1 MPVTPLTQ
9 VGIGK
14 RLCRYHPL
22 MQGESQAADEA
33 RTAVPGDGPEPPS
46 DGGRHGS
53 VLRPLGLALIALV
66 VGTLVTLVSWD
77 ITRNLAQQTE
87 ARRFEYRTSRILGN
101 LRHAMEADEVLLR
114 SVAALFSVGGGISRA
129 QWRDYFNVME
139 SGTRSP
145 GRLWLAYAQ
154 RVPAAELQTHERLAR
169 ADGLATYGVRAN
181 AQRPEYFPLAYF
193 RAFGSQ
199 DRRPLGLDLQEDPVA
214 RDAMM
219 RAVQTGTMVMTGPLT
234 LASPKGQGGQ
244 VWVQIVPVYAGGTVP
259 PTAHGRLEALNGY
272 LVEAFDAMLLA
283 QSALGPDA
291 AVIGMRVRDG
301 QVPVFTTPELPRA
314 DGDEKRKL
322 HRNAQMEF
330 GQHRWDLE
338 FSAMPYFEAS
348 LGSDQSWI
356 ILSLG
361 FVISGLMAGLLG
373 VLAGLRARALSL
385 VEQRTSALRSAVHQH
400 AESEARLRAVFDHAL
415 DAIITIDDRGLV
427 QSFNPAAERIF
438 GWRADEVIGHTVHML
453 MPPPDRER
461 HDSYL
466 QHYLGGGA
474 ARVIGIGRLVTGRR
488 KDGSLVPLDLGVS
501 EMPVHGERFF
511 CGVLRDVTERLA
523 SEEAVRASE
532 RKLRSYIEQSLEGMM
547 VVDAQGNYLEANPAA
562 ADMLGYTEH
571 ELLQMS
577 IAQLLAPEGP
587 EREAGLEHFR
597 RVTAEGRSSGE
608 VVLCRR
614 GGERFV
620 VDINAVDLGGGR
632 YLGILRDVTARKRVE
647 QALQQERALLEQ
659 RVLERTAVLTETNQT
674 LHEEI
679 NVRKRVEAELVA
691 AREQALQAAEAKAT
705 FLANMS
711 HEIRTPMNAVI
722 GMTALLEDTRLDA
735 EQLSYVQTIHTSGDA
750 LLSTIN
756 DILDFSKT
764 ESGMLELE
772 QRPFEVGV
780 CIEEAFDI
788 VAPRAADK
796 GIDLMY
802 ELMDNVPHWLV
813 GDITRL
819 RQVLVNL
826 LSNAVKFTD
835 VGEVCLTAS
844 VLKREPERVQL
855 RFAVR
860 DTGIGIPP
868 QHLEHLFKAFSQG
881 DTSTTRRYGG
891 TGLGLA
897 ISARLVRLMGGDIR
911 VESEE
916 RKGSVF
922 SFTIDAGIAQNVP
935 TAQYRSGSV
944 PELAGRKAL
953 LVDDNPTNLHILKT
967 QCTRWG
973 MEVACAT
980 RGTHA
985 LALLEAEGP
994 FDVAVLDL
1002 HMPNMDGLQLARA
1015 ISAQKGD
1022 SAPPMVLLS
1031 SSPGRTRDQGAMRL
1045 FAATLAKP
1053 VKHSRLFAV
1062 LDEVIHHRRA
1072 APLPAPAHLIDH
1084 ALAQRMPMNILVV
1097 EDSDINR
1104 KLAVNMLRKFGYASE
1119 VAEDGAQ
1126 AVEKV
1131 RGGRFD
1137 LVFMDLQMPVMDG
1150 LEATREILAM
1160 LPASR
1165 RPRIVAM
1172 TANAMPQD
1180 RQRCLDAGMDDYIAK
1195 PILPV
1200 SVQALIER
1208 WSPQQRAR
1216 AQADG
1221 GEGLLDEVILRE
1233 LATLDDPESPSI
1245 LRGLLGDYLN
1255 ETPAAISAIKQH
1267 LQAGASAEIGQR
1279 AHKLAGTSAS
1289 LGAKAVA
1296 EVCYR
1301 IEHAVQRGETTPLP
1315 GMVEELE
1322 MRFTRTRTALQRHA
1336 ALERP

>member
-1 MPVTPLTQ
+1 M
-9 VGIGK
+9 
-14 RLCRYHPL
+14 
-22 MQGESQAADEA
+22 SS
-33 RTAVPGDGPEPPS
+33 VPHDAPPALPAS
-46 DGGRHGS
+46 DGAPAEEKTPPGRI
-53 VLRPLGLALIALV
+53 LRPLGMVLLV
-66 VGTLVTLVSWD
+66 LLVGVLVTLLSWD
-77 ITRNLAQQTE
+77 VTRSLARQTE
-87 ARRFEYRTSRILGN
+87 AKRFEYRTIRILGDM
-101 LRHAMEADEVLLR
+101 RHAMEADEVLLR

-139 SGTRSP
+139 NGTRSP
-145 GRLWLAYAQ
+145 GRLWLAFAQ
-154 RVPAAELQTHERLAR
+154 RVPAAEREVHERLAR
-169 ADGLATYGVRAN
+169 ADGLGTYGVRAN
-181 AQRPEYFPLAYF
+181 EQRPEYYPLAYF
-193 RAFGSQ
+193 RAFGTQ
-199 DRRPLGLDLQEDPVA
+199 DRRPLGVDLQEDPVA
-214 RDAMM
+214 REAMM
-219 RAVQTGTMVMTGPLT
+219 RAVQTGAMVMGGPLT

-244 VWVQIVPVYAGGTVP
+244 VWALIVPVYSGGAVP
-259 PTAHGRLEALNGY
+259 PTAHARLAALTGY
-272 LVEAFDAMLLA
+272 LIEAFDPVQLV
-283 QSALGPDA
+283 QSALGSDVG
-291 AVIGMRVRDG
+291 VIGVRVRDG
-301 QVPVFTTPELPRA
+301 QVPVYTSAELQSGA
-314 DGDEKRKL
+314 TDEGARL
-322 HRNAQMEF
+322 RRGAQLDF
-330 GQHRWDLE
+330 GQRRWDLE
-338 FSAMPYFEAS
+338 FVTLPRFDAS
-348 LGSDQSWI
+348 VGSDQSWL

-373 VLAGLRARALSL
+373 VVAGLRVRALSL
-385 VEQRTSALRSAVHQH
+385 VDERTGALRSALRQH
-400 AESEARLRAVFDHAL
+400 AESEARMRAVFDHAL
-415 DAIITIDDRGLV
+415 DAIITIDERGIV

-438 GWRADEVIGHTVHML
+438 GWRAGEVIGRNINML
-453 MPPPDRER
+453 MPPPDHEQ
-461 HDSYL
+461 HDQYL
-466 QHYLGGGA
+466 RNYLDGGKP
-474 ARVIGIGRLVTGRR
+474 RIIGIGRLVTGLR
-488 KDGSLVPLDLGVS
+488 KDGTRVPLDLGVS
-501 EMPVHGERFF
+501 EMPVNGRLYF
-511 CGVLRDVTERLA
+511 CGVLRDVTERMA
-523 SEEAVRASE
+523 SEQALRASE
-532 RKLRSYIEQSLEGMM
+532 RKLRSYIEQSLEGVM
-547 VVDAQGNYLEANPAA
+547 VVDGQGRYLEANPAA
-562 ADMLGYTEH
+562 AEMLGYTEH

-577 IAQLLAPEGP
+577 ISDLLPPDGP
-587 EREAGLEHFR
+587 ERAAGLAHFHR
-597 RVTAEGRSSGE
+597 AASEGRATGE
-608 VVLCRR
+608 VVLCKR

-620 VDINAVDLGGGR
+620 VDINAVDLGGDR
-632 YLGILRDVTARKRVE
+632 YLGIFRDVTERKRAE
-647 QALQQERALLEQ
+647 RALQAERALLEQ
-659 RVLERTAVLTETNQT
+659 RVQERTAVLTRTNEALQ
-674 LHEEI
+674 EEI
-679 NVRKRVEAELVA
+679 VERRRVEAELVA

-722 GMTALLEDTRLDA
+722 GMTALLEDTSLDP
-735 EQLSYVQTIHTSGDA
+735 EQRSYVQTIHTSGDA

-780 CIEEAFDI
+780 CIEEAFDM
-788 VAPRAADK
+788 VAARAADK

-813 GDITRL
+813 GDSTRL

-835 VGEVCLTAS
+835 AGEVCLTAS
-844 VLKREPERVQL
+844 VLRRDAERVQL

-881 DTSTTRRYGG
+881 DASTTRKYGG

-922 SFTIDAGIAQNVP
+922 SFTIEAGIAQNVP
-935 TAQYRSGSV
+935 TAQYRSSRA
-944 PELAGRKAL
+944 PELAGRKVL
-953 LVDDNPTNLHILKT
+953 LVDDNPTNLQILKT

-973 MEVACAT
+973 MEVACAS

-1015 ISAQKGD
+1015 ITAQRGD
-1022 SAPPMVLLS
+1022 AAPPLVLLS
-1031 SSPGRTRDQGAMRL
+1031 SSPGRSRDQGAMRL
-1045 FAATLAKP
+1045 FAATLSKP
-1053 VKHSRLFAV
+1053 VKHSRLFTV

-1072 APLPAPAHLIDH
+1072 APSPSPAQMIDH
-1084 ALAQRMPMNILVV
+1084 TLAQRLPMNILVV
-1097 EDSDINR
+1097 EDSEINR
-1104 KLAVNMLRKFGYASE
+1104 KLAVNMLRKFGYTCD

-1131 RGGRFD
+1131 RHQRYD

-1150 LEATREILAM
+1150 LEATRQILAM
-1160 LPASR
+1160 FPQNR

-1172 TANAMPQD
+1172 TANALPQD

-1208 WSPQQRAR
+1208 WSPQQRQR
-1216 AQADG
+1216 AQGDG
-1221 GEGLLDEVILRE
+1221 SETLLDEAILKE
-1233 LATLDDPESPSI
+1233 LAALDDPDAPSI

-1255 ETPAAISAIKQH
+1255 ETPAALSAIKQH
-1267 LQAGASAEIGQR
+1267 LQAGDIAEIGRR

-1301 IEHAVQRGETTPLP
+1301 LEHAVQRGETSPLP

-1322 MRFTRTRTALQRHA
+1322 MRFTRTRGALQRY
-1336 ALERP
+1336 L

>member
-1 MPVTPLTQ
+1 
-9 VGIGK
+9 
-14 RLCRYHPL
+14 
-22 MQGESQAADEA
+22 MQGDSLAAEPTRA
-33 RTAVPGDGPEPPS
+33 TVPADAAATPAPA
-46 DGGRHGS
+46 GGL
-53 VLRPLGLALIALV
+53 LRPLGLALVVLLV
-66 VGTLVTLVSWD
+66 GVLVTLLSWD
-77 ITRNLAQQTE
+77 VTRNLARQAE
-87 ARRFEYRTSRILGN
+87 ARRFEYRSIRIVSD

-139 SGTRSP
+139 NGTRSP
-145 GRLWLAYAQ
+145 GRQWLAYAQ
-154 RVPAAELQTHERLAR
+154 RVPAAERETHERLAR

-181 AQRPEYFPLAYF
+181 EQRSEYFPLAYF
-193 RAFGSQ
+193 RAFGTQ
-199 DRRPLGLDLQEDPVA
+199 DRRPLGVDLQEDPVA
-214 RDAMM
+214 REAMA
-219 RAVQTGTMVMTGPLT
+219 RAVQTGAMVMTGPLT
-234 LASPKGQGGQ
+234 LSSPKGPGGQ
-244 VWVQIVPVYAGGTVP
+244 IWALIVPVYAGGAVP
-259 PTAHGRLEALNGY
+259 PSAHGRLASLTGY
-272 LVEAFDAMLLA
+272 LVEAFDAMELV

-291 AVIGMRVRDG
+291 SVIGMRVRDG
-301 QVPVFTTPELPRA
+301 AVPVYTSPQLQAERSV
-314 DGDEKRKL
+314 DEARGI
-322 HRNAQMEF
+322 RRSAQLEF
-330 GQHRWDLE
+330 GQRRWDLE
-338 FSAMPYFEAS
+338 FAALRHFENS
-348 LGSDQSWI
+348 TGDDQSWV

-385 VEQRTSALRSAVHQH
+385 VEQRTGALRSALQQH
-400 AESEARLRAVFDHAL
+400 AESEARMRAVFDHAL
-415 DAIITIDDRGLV
+415 DAIITIDRRGTVL
-427 QSFNPAAERIF
+427 SFNPAAERIF
-438 GWRADEVIGHTVHML
+438 GWRAGEVIGRNIKML
-453 MPPPDRER
+453 MPPPDHEQ
-461 HDSYL
+461 HDGYL
-466 QHYLGGGA
+466 RNYLEGGSPKI
-474 ARVIGIGRLVTGRR
+474 IGIGRLVTGLR
-488 KDGSLVPLDLGVS
+488 KDGGRVPLDLGVS
-501 EMPVHGERFF
+501 EMPVNGERLF
-511 CGVLRDVTERLA
+511 CGVLRDVTERMA
-523 SEEAVRASE
+523 SEQALRASE
-532 RKLRSYIEQSLEGMM
+532 RKLRSYIEQSLEGVM
-547 VVDAQGNYLEANPAA
+547 VVDGQGRYLETNPAA
-562 ADMLGYTEH
+562 AETLGYTEH
-571 ELLQMS
+571 ELLQMTVS
-577 IAQLLAPEGP
+577 DLLPPEGP
-587 EREAGLEHFR
+587 EREAGLAHFQR
-597 RVTAEGRSSGE
+597 AATEGRSTGE
-608 VVLCRR
+608 VVLCKR
-614 GGERFV
+614 GGQRFV
-620 VDINAVDLGGGR
+620 VDLNAVDLGNDR
-632 YLGILRDVTARKRVE
+632 YLGIFRDVTERKRAEV
-647 QALQQERALLEQ
+647 ALQQERALLEQ
-659 RVLERTAVLTETNQT
+659 RVQERTAVLTQTNEALQ
-674 LHEEI
+674 EEI
-679 NVRKRVEAELVA
+679 VERTRVEAELVA

-722 GMTALLEDTRLDA
+722 GMTALLEDTSLDG
-735 EQLSYVQTIHTSGDA
+735 EQRSYVQTIHTSGDA

-772 QRPFEVGV
+772 RRPFELGV
-780 CIEEAFDI
+780 CIEEAFDM

-796 GIDLMY
+796 GIDLLY
-802 ELMDNVPHWLV
+802 ELMDNVPHWLL
-813 GDITRL
+813 GDSTRL

-844 VLKREPERVQL
+844 VLKRDAERVQL

-881 DTSTTRRYGG
+881 DASTTRRYGG

-922 SFTIDAGIAQNVP
+922 SFTIEAGLAQNVP
-935 TAQYRSGSV
+935 TAQYRSSRA
-944 PELAGRKAL
+944 PELAGRKVM

-967 QCTRWG
+967 QCMRWG
-973 MEVACAT
+973 MEVACAS

-1022 SAPPMVLLS
+1022 SAPPLVLLS
-1031 SSPGRTRDQGAMRL
+1031 SSPGRTRDHGALRL
-1045 FAATLAKP
+1045 FAANLSKP

-1072 APLPAPAHLIDH
+1072 APTPSPAHVIDH
-1084 ALAQRMPMNILVV
+1084 ALAQRLPMNILVA
-1097 EDSDINR
+1097 EDSEINR
-1104 KLAVNMLRKFGYASE
+1104 KLAVNMLRKFGYTCD

-1126 AVEKV
+1126 AVDKV
-1131 RGGRFD
+1131 RNQRFD

-1150 LEATREILAM
+1150 LEATRQIIATV
-1160 LPASR
+1160 PAPR

-1172 TANAMPQD
+1172 TANALPQD

-1216 AQADG
+1216 PSGDG
-1221 GEGLLDEVILRE
+1221 SDGLLDEAILKE
-1233 LATLDDPESPSI
+1233 LAALDDPDAPSI
-1245 LRGLLGDYLN
+1245 LRGLLGDYLG

-1267 LQAGASAEIGQR
+1267 LQAGEAGDIGRR

-1301 IEHAVQRGETTPLP
+1301 VEHAVQRGESGPLP
-1315 GMVEELE
+1315 ALVEELE
-1322 MRFTRTRTALQRHA
+1322 MRFTRTRTALQKYV
-1336 ALERP
+1336 